1 MDPVLITFSI
11 YIIGML
17 VIGYYFYK
25 KNDSIEDY
33 FLGGRTLNPYVTAL
47 SAQASDMSGWLL
59 MGFPG
64 ALYAGGFNA
73 MWIGIGLAIGTYL
86 NWQFTARRLRR
97 YTEVVDS
104 ITIADYFEKRFKDK
118 SHALRIVSAAA
129 ILVFFTIYVSS
140 GLVAGGRLFESVL
153 DINYQVAVYISVIII
168 GSYTFLG
175 GFKAVSWTDFVQGS
189 LMFIALVVVPI
200 VVINMMGGLGEVWT
214 QVAEVNP
221 DLLNAGE
228 KVNYN
233 LARDIMWTSGP
244 QSGDG
249 ITFVGLISLLGWGL
263 GYFGMPHILVRFMGI
278 KSAKQIP
285 ISQFVGV
292 SWVVISL
299 LGAVLVGI
307 MGIVVLP
314 EPLANSEMVFLVMIQ
329 ELFNPWLAGIFLA
342 AVLAAIMST
351 IDSQLLVSS
360 SALAEDFYKT
370 LFRPS
375 ASQKELLWISR
386 ATVALITILGL
397 AFALSG
403 GTILDIVSYAWAGL
417 GASFGPAIL
426 FSLFWKKTSRNG
438 VLYGIISGG
447 LMVILWKNLWA
458 ASTGLYEIIPAFIL
472 SSLVIFLIS
481 YFGDG
486 PTAEV
491 EKEFEIAMK
500 PLANE

>member
-1 MDPVLITFSI
+1 MDPVLFTFII
-11 YIIGML
+11 YILGML
-17 VIGYYFYK
+17 VIGYYYYR

-86 NWQFTARRLRR
+86 NWQFTAKRLRR
-97 YTEVVDS
+97 YTEVVDA
-104 ITIADYFEKRFKDK
+104 ITIADFFENRFKDK
-118 SHALRIVSAAA
+118 SRSLRIVSAVV

-140 GLVAGGRLFESVL
+140 GLVAGGILFESVL
-153 DINYQVAVYISVIII
+153 NINYQLAVFLSVIII
-168 GSYTFLG
+168 GLYTFLG
-175 GFKAVSWTDFVQGS
+175 GFKAVSWTDFIQGS
-189 LMFIALVVVPI
+189 LMFIALLIVPLL
-200 VVINMMGGLGEVWT
+200 VINMVGGFGEVWT

-221 DLLNAGE
+221 DLLKAGKLVE
-228 KVNYN
+228 YN
-233 LARDIMWTSGP
+233 LAEKVMWTSGP
-244 QSGDG
+244 QAGDG
-249 ITFVGLISLLGWGL
+249 LTFIGLISLLGWGL

-278 KSAKQIP
+278 KSAKQLP
-285 ISQFVGV
+285 ISQLVGV

-299 LGAVLVGI
+299 IGAVLVGI
-307 MGIVVLP
+307 MGIIVLP
-314 EPLANSEMVFLVMIQ
+314 EPLANTEMVFLSMLQ

-360 SALAEDFYKT
+360 SALAEDFYKS
-370 LFRPS
+370 LFRPD

-386 ATVALITILGL
+386 AAVALITIIGVF
-397 AFALSG
+397 FALSG
-403 GTILDIVSYAWAGL
+403 GSILDIVSYAWAGL

-426 FSLFWKKTSRNG
+426 FSLFWRKASRNG
-438 VLYGIISGG
+438 VLAGIITGG
-447 LMVILWKNLWA
+447 LVVILWKKLFA
-458 ASTGLYEIIPAFIL
+458 FTGLYEIIPAFIL
-472 SSLVIFLIS
+472 SSLIIYIVS
-481 YFGDG
+481 KFGDG
-486 PTAEV
+486 PTEEV
-491 EKEFEIAMK
+491 EKEFETAMK